1 MGELFTLSFYKDIPW
16 VIAAGGSKG
25 ELAVWDIEENEAIS
39 KHFSPNLTI
48 PNSKDMEKLEEENE
62 GMQQGDDE
70 FENEND
76 EKKAKKHKSK
86 KVKKEKSKKKKS
98 KHE

>member
-25 ELAVWDIEENEAIS
+25 DLAVWDIEENEAIS

-48 PNSKDMEKLEEENE
+48 PNSKDIEE
-62 GMQQGDDE
+62 
-70 FENEND
+70 
-76 EKKAKKHKSK
+76 
-86 KVKKEKSKKKKS
+86 
-98 KHE
+98 